1 MNEKISDTSVDELS
15 YEQAFA
21 ELEEI
26 VLSLEAE
33 EHSLEKAISLYERGQ
48 NLAKHCADLL
58 ELAEQKVQQLSGE
71 ELTDFDRES

>member
-58 ELAEQKVQQLSGE
+58 ELA
-71 ELTDFDRES
+71 